1 MKILGIKYGGHDSSA
16 ALMVDGNLIAACA
29 QERYTKDK
37 HSRKFPLEA
46 INDCLKIGDLSINDI
61 DEIAYVNDIKT
72 FLKEIYLKPAL
83 KSFSRLKFL
92 FEDFDKF
99 LRLFNTEKIVRKKLN
114 YKGKINFYRHHFC
127 HIASAYFPSGFENAL
142 CLSLDGMAENE
153 TGMIA
158 EANSGNIN
166 ILNEKNLYPDS
177 LGLFYSA
184 ITDFL
189 GWKHHCDE
197 GIIMGLAP
205 YGNPYEAIPKTNKTY
220 KEVFDEILI
229 EKNDFEFKVN
239 LEFVDYYTARNKW
252 VTDNFKKI
260 FGEKRKY
267 SEPLTNH
274 HKNIAAAL
282 QLKLESLVINQ
293 LKAAK
298 EKYDYKKLC
307 LSGGV
312 ALNCSMNGKIEQAQ
326 IFDEIYIQPASADDG
341 CAIGAC
347 YLANHKNKDKNFLSK
362 TNYNSFLGSRYSDD
376 EIEKELKNS
385 KLDYVKSANIFKE
398 TANYLSEG
406 KIIGWFQGA
415 AEFGPRALGNRSI
428 LCKPY
433 PAKMKDHLN
442 NQVKFRENFRPFA
455 PAVMSEYQKDFFE
468 INQNSFHMLIAS
480 KVKEN
485 KKEIIPAVVHVDRSA
500 RVQTVDQNS
509 NVKFYTL
516 LKEFN
521 NLTNIPVL
529 LNTSFN
535 VKGQPIVNS
544 PRDAIETF
552 KTTKID
558 VLSIGNFLLK
568 KDSV

>member
-1 MKILGIKYGGHDSSA
+1 MKILGIKYGGHDTSA
-16 ALMVDGNLIAACA
+16 ALMIDGKLIAACA

-46 INDCLKIGDLSINDI
+46 INDCLKIGNININDI

-83 KSFSRLKFL
+83 KNIARLKFL
-92 FEDFDKF
+92 INDFEKF

-114 YKGKINFYRHHFC
+114 YKGKINFYRHHLC
-127 HIASAYFPSGFENAL
+127 HIASAYFPSGFDNAL
-142 CLSLDGMAENE
+142 CLSIDGMAEHE

-158 EANSGNIN
+158 EANLGKIKV
-166 ILNEKNLYPDS
+166 LNAKNLYPDS

-205 YGNPYEAIPKTNKTY
+205 FGDPDETVPKTNKSY
-220 KEVFDEILI
+220 REIFDEMLI
-229 EKNDFEFKVN
+229 EKNEFEFKIN
-239 LEFVDYYTARNKW
+239 LKYVDYYTTRNKW
-252 VTDNFKKI
+252 VTRKFKEI
-260 FGEKRKY
+260 FGEKREY

-282 QLKLESLVINQ
+282 QSKLENFVIKQ

-298 EKYDYKKLC
+298 KKYGYDNLC

-312 ALNCSMNGKIEQAQ
+312 ALNCSMNGKIEQSGL
-326 IFDEIYIQPASADDG
+326 FDQIYIQPASADDG

-347 YLANHKNKDKNFLSK
+347 YLANNKNNNEQFYSK
-362 TNYNSFLGSRYSDD
+362 SNYNSYLGSRYTDE
-376 EIEKELKNS
+376 EIEIELKNS
-385 KLDYVKSANIFKE
+385 KINYSKSSNIFKE
-398 TANYLSEG
+398 TAKYLENG
-406 KIIGWFQGA
+406 NIIGWFQGP

-433 PAKMKDHLN
+433 PAEMKDHLN

-455 PAVMSEYQKDFFE
+455 PAVLSEFQNEFFE

-480 KVKEN
+480 KVKEDKVN
-485 KKEIIPAVVHVDRSA
+485 VIPAVVHVDRSA
-500 RVQTVDQNS
+500 RVQTVNKSS
-509 NVKFYTL
+509 NEKFYNL
-516 LKEFN
+516 LEEFK

-535 VKGQPIVNS
+535 VKGQPIVNN

-552 KTTKID
+552 KKTKID
-558 VLSIGNFLLK
+558 VLSIGNFILK
-568 KDSV
+568 KEKL

>member
-1 MKILGIKYGGHDSSA
+1 MVHDTSA
-16 ALMVDGNLIAACA
+16 ALMIDGKLIAACA

-37 HSRKFPLEA
+37 HSRKFPIEA
-46 INDCLKIGDLSINDI
+46 INDCLKIGKISIDDI

-72 FLKEIYLKPAL
+72 FLKEIYIKPAF
-83 KSFSRLKFL
+83 KSLSRLKF
-92 FEDFDKF
+92 FFKDFKKV
-99 LRLFNTEKIVRKKLN
+99 LRLFNSENIVRKKLN
-114 YKGKINFYRHHFC
+114 YKGKINFYRHHLC
-127 HIASAYFPSGFENAL
+127 HIASAYYPSGFDNAL

-158 EANSGNIN
+158 EANSGKIN
-166 ILNEKNLYPDS
+166 ILNAKNLYPNS

-184 ITDFL
+184 VTDFL

-205 YGNPYEAIPKTNKTY
+205 YGDPHENIPKTNKSY
-220 KEVFDEILI
+220 IEVFDDILV
-229 EKNDFEFKVN
+229 EKNEYEFEIN
-239 LEFVDYYTARNKW
+239 LKFVDYYTERNKW
-252 VTDNFKKI
+252 VTNKLKKI

-267 SEPLTNH
+267 SDPLTRH

-282 QLKLESLVINQ
+282 QLKLENFVIKQ

-298 EKYDYKKLC
+298 KKYSYTKLC

-312 ALNCSMNGKIEQAQ
+312 ALNCSMNGKIEQSR

-347 YLANHKNKDKNFLSK
+347 YLANQKENESQFNSK
-362 TNYNSFLGSRYSDD
+362 TNYNSYLGSRFTDD
-376 EIEKELKNS
+376 EIEFQLKEFNIN
-385 KLDYVKSANIFKE
+385 YVKSENIFKE
-398 TANYLSEG
+398 TAEQLNNG

-433 PAKMKDHLN
+433 PAEMRDHLN

-455 PAVMSEYQKDFFE
+455 PAVLSEYQNEFFE

-480 KVKEN
+480 KVKREKEN
-485 KKEIIPAVVHVDRSA
+485 DIPAVIHVDRSA
-500 RVQTVDQNS
+500 RVQTVNKNS
-509 NVKFYTL
+509 NEKFYKL
-516 LKEFN
+516 LQEFKS
-521 NLTNIPVL
+521 LTNIPVL

-535 VKGQPIVNS
+535 IKGQPIVNS

-552 KTTKID
+552 RSTKID
-558 VLSIGNFLLK
+558 VLAIGNFLLK
-568 KDSV
+568 KDNI

>member
-1 MKILGIKYGGHDSSA
+1 MKILGIKYGGHDTSA
-16 ALMVDGNLIAACA
+16 ALMIDGKLIAACA

-46 INDCLKIGDLSINDI
+46 INDCLKIGNININDI

-83 KSFSRLKFL
+83 KNIARLKFL
-92 FEDFDKF
+92 INDFEKF

-114 YKGKINFYRHHFC
+114 YKGKINFYRHHLC
-127 HIASAYFPSGFENAL
+127 HIASAYFPSGFDNAL
-142 CLSLDGMAENE
+142 CLSIDGMAEHE

-158 EANSGNIN
+158 EANLGKIKV
-166 ILNEKNLYPDS
+166 LNAKNLYPDS

-205 YGNPYEAIPKTNKTY
+205 FGNPDETVPKTNKSY
-220 KEVFDEILI
+220 REIFDEMLI
-229 EKNDFEFKVN
+229 EKNEFEFKIN
-239 LEFVDYYTARNKW
+239 LKYVDYYTTRNKW
-252 VTDNFKKI
+252 VTRKFKEI
-260 FGEKRKY
+260 FGEKREY

-282 QLKLESLVINQ
+282 QSKLENFVIKQ

-298 EKYDYKKLC
+298 KKYGYDNLC

-312 ALNCSMNGKIEQAQ
+312 ALNCSMNGKIEQSGL
-326 IFDEIYIQPASADDG
+326 FDQIYIQPASADDG

-347 YLANHKNKDKNFLSK
+347 YLANNKNNNEQFYSK
-362 TNYNSFLGSRYSDD
+362 SNYNSYLGSRYTDE
-376 EIEKELKNS
+376 EIEIELKNS
-385 KLDYVKSANIFKE
+385 KINYSKSSNIFKE
-398 TANYLSEG
+398 TAKYLENG
-406 KIIGWFQGA
+406 NIIGWFQGP

-433 PAKMKDHLN
+433 PAEMKDHLN

-455 PAVMSEYQKDFFE
+455 PAVLSEFQNEFFE

-480 KVKEN
+480 KVKEDKVN
-485 KKEIIPAVVHVDRSA
+485 VIPAVVHVDRSA
-500 RVQTVDQNS
+500 RVQTVNKSS
-509 NVKFYTL
+509 NEKFYNL
-516 LKEFN
+516 LEEFK

-535 VKGQPIVNS
+535 VKGQPIVNN

-552 KTTKID
+552 KKTKID
-558 VLSIGNFLLK
+558 VLSIGNFILK
-568 KDSV
+568 KEKL